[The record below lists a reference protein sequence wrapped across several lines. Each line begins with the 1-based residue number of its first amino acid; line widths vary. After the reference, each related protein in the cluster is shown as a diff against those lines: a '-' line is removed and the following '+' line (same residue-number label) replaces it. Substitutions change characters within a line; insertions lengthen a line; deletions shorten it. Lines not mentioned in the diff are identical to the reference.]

1 MSTLHLF
8 LEKRRFLSL
17 INQFFSYVRLDVAAE
32 LNIEENRVQIR
43 LRAVNWH
50 ERLHRMIMGGFNSA
64 PGDYLQKIA
73 KSAKKK
79 FLMIG

>member
-8 LEKRRFLSL
+8 LEKRRILSL

-50 ERLHRMIMGGFNSA
+50 
-64 PGDYLQKIA
+64 
-73 KSAKKK
+73 
-79 FLMIG
+79 